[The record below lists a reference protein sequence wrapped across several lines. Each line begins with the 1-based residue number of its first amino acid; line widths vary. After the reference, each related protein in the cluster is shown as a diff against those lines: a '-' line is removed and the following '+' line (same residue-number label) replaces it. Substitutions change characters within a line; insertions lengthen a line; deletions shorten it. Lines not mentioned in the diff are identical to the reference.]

1 MATPDMAIWDD
12 ALVLLRKTH
21 PTICRHW
28 FNTLEPSGLEGGVV
42 TIVAPTTTYRD
53 YLERTCADA
62 FDDALRTVTSR
73 LVTSRFVAAG
83 HDEDEGGE
91 PEPSEVQVRKP
102 VEHPARQSK
111 LVNGDGTLPLSP
123 DYTFKHYV
131 VGPDNRMAH
140 AAACAVADNPGKAYN
155 PYFVHGDVGL
165 GKTHLLQAICLRIR
179 SNNPQARIFF
189 TSCEH
194 FMTRFMEDV
203 AAGRMSTFR
212 HQFRDLD
219 VLVIDDIQ
227 FLAKRDRTQ
236 EEFFHTFNTLYQM
249 DKQIILSS
257 DLPPE
262 QIPDLEERLVSR
274 FKWGLVTQIAK
285 PGFETR
291 LEIVK
296 EKGRMR
302 GLEIP
307 ENVAELVATRI
318 ETNVREL
325 EGALTS
331 IQLYAAVEN
340 KPITLELARLAL
352 GEDPNQTFK
361 PVTIDRIVEH
371 VTEYFGVR
379 LADLQSRKRT
389 RTIAMP
395 RQICMYLAR
404 EHTRHSLEEI
414 GGYFGG
420 RDHTTV
426 LHGIRTIGD
435 RQDLE
440 PEIGQALETLEAKLR
455 AGE

>member
-42 TIVAPTTTYRD
+42 TIVAPSPTYRD
-53 YLERTCADA
+53 YLERTCSDA

-83 HDEDEGGE
+83 DESERPGTE
-91 PEPSEVQVRKP
+91 EVQNRRP
-102 VEHPARQSK
+102 VEHPARQSR

-123 DYTFKHYV
+123 DYTFQHYV
-131 VGPDNRMAH
+131 VGPDNRLAH
-140 AAACAVADNPGKAYN
+140 AAACAVAENPGKAYN

-179 SNNPQARIFF
+179 ANNPDARIFF

-203 AAGRMSTFR
+203 AAGRMAEFR
-212 HQFRDLD
+212 NQFRDLD

-236 EEFFHTFNTLYQM
+236 EEFFHTFNSLYQQ

-274 FKWGLVTQIAK
+274 FKWGLVTHIAK

-296 EKGRMR
+296 EKARMR

-307 ENVAELVATRI
+307 ESVAELIATRI

-325 EGALTS
+325 EGALTT
-331 IQLYAAVEN
+331 IQLYAAVDN
-340 KPITLELARLAL
+340 NPVTLELARLAL
-352 GEDPNQTFK
+352 GEDPTQAFK
-361 PVTIDRIVEH
+361 PVTIEQIVAH
-371 VTEYFGVR
+371 VTDYFGVR

-389 RTIAMP
+389 RTIALP

-426 LHGIRTIGD
+426 LHAIRTIGD
-435 RQDLE
+435 RQGLE
-440 PEIGQALETLEAKLR
+440 SEIAQALETLEAKLR
-455 AGE
+455 SGQ

>member
-1 MATPDMAIWDD
+1 MAIWDD

-53 YLERTCADA
+53 YLERSCAHA
-62 FDDALRTVTSR
+62 FDDALRTVTRR

-83 HDEDEGGE
+83 QPEDDEPDGAG
-91 PEPSEVQVRKP
+91 PVMVRGRKP
-102 VEHPARQSK
+102 VEHPARLTK
-111 LVNGDGTLPLSP
+111 PINGDGTLPLSP
-123 DYTFKHYV
+123 DYTFRHYV
-131 VGPDNRMAH
+131 VGPDNRLAH

-165 GKTHLLQAICLRIR
+165 GKTHLLQAICLRMR
-179 SNNPQARIFF
+179 ANNPQTRIFF

-203 AAGRMSTFR
+203 AAGRMTTFR

-236 EEFFHTFNTLYQM
+236 EEFFHTFNSLYQL
-249 DKQIILSS
+249 DKQIVLSS

-262 QIPDLEERLVSR
+262 QIPELEERLVSR
-274 FKWGLVTQIAK
+274 FKWGLVTQIAM

-307 ENVAELVATRI
+307 DNVAELVATRI

-325 EGALTS
+325 EGAIS
-331 IQLYAAVEN
+331 KIQLHAAVDN
-340 KPITLELARLAL
+340 VDITLELARVAL
-352 GEDPNQTFK
+352 GEDPNQAFK
-361 PVTIDRIVEH
+361 PVTIDQIVGY
-371 VTEYFGVR
+371 VTEYYGVR

-389 RTIAMP
+389 RTIALP
-395 RQICMYLAR
+395 RQVCMYLAR

-426 LHGIRTIGD
+426 LHGVRTIGD
-435 RQDLE
+435 RQKYE
-440 PEIGQALETLEAKLR
+440 PEIAQALETLEAKIR
-455 AGE
+455 TGG

>member
-12 ALVLLRKTH
+12 ALVHLRKTH

-28 FNTLEPSGLEGGVV
+28 FNALEPSGLEGGVV
-42 TIVAPTTTYRD
+42 TIVAPSPTYRD

-83 HDEDEGGE
+83 EEDPGPPAMDGE
-91 PEPSEVQVRKP
+91 MRKPP
-102 VEHPARQSK
+102 VEHPSRQSK
-111 LVNGDGTLPLSP
+111 LASSDGTLPFSP
-123 DYTFKHYV
+123 DYTFQHYV
-131 VGPDNRMAH
+131 VGPDNRLAH
-140 AAACAVADNPGKAYN
+140 AAACAVSENPGKAYN
-155 PYFVHGDVGL
+155 PYFVYGDVGL

-179 SNNPQARIFF
+179 ANDPGARIHF

-203 AAGRMSTFR
+203 AAGRMAEFR

-236 EEFFHTFNTLYQM
+236 EEFFHTFNTLYQQ

-274 FKWGLVTQIAK
+274 FKWGLVTHIAK

-302 GLEIP
+302 GLDIP
-307 ENVAELVATRI
+307 EQVAELIATRI

-325 EGALTS
+325 EGAITT
-331 IQLYAAVEN
+331 IQLYAAVDN
-340 KPITLELARLAL
+340 KPISLELAREAL
-352 GEDPNQTFK
+352 GEDTSQEFR
-361 PVTIDRIVEH
+361 PVTIEQIVSH
-371 VTEYFGVR
+371 VTDYFGVR

-389 RTIAMP
+389 RTIALP

-426 LHGIRTIGD
+426 LHAIRTVGD
-435 RQDLE
+435 RQDYE
-440 PEIGQALETLEAKLR
+440 EEISQALETLEAKLR
-455 AGE
+455 SGE